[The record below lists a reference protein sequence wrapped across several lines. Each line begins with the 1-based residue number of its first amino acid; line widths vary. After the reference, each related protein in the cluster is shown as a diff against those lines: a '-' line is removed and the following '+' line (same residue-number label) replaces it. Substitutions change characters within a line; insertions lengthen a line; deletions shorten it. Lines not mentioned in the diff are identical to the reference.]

1 VKTAGAL
8 LSTFIFTTSV
18 LAVSLFSTSVLAA
31 KLVTVQQAKSLML
44 YPERNAS
51 AQVVAL
57 NKSNIP
63 AEISALLTKLTVNV
77 GDEVKQG
84 QLLAQLDCY
93 NTELLFSAEQAQDQL
108 LTSQLRFAEREL
120 SRGIKLAKQKNIGEV
135 ELDRRQ
141 TTIKEVQA
149 QALAQQSRL
158 SLAEKNVSRC
168 QIQAPFSGIVTKRLV
183 AEGEMLVIGQPVVE
197 LLQQNN
203 LQVSGKISLNDQVSF
218 LAANQYIFSVD
229 EKDYPLA
236 LRTLIPLIEKNTRS
250 REARF
255 NFIEQSAVA
264 GSSGRLRWV
273 SAVAHLP
280 AHLLQSRQGKNGYF
294 ILNKNTAQ
302 FIAVAE
308 AEEGRP
314 IPYTLQANQL
324 LIIDGRLGLL
334 DGEKVTLKS
343 KVASKSVNNQVN
355 KLVNN

>member
-1 VKTAGAL
+1 VKTTGVL

-18 LAVSLFSTSVLAA
+18 LSSFVYAA
-31 KLVTVQQAKSLML
+31 KSVTVQQAESLIL

-93 NTELLFSAEQAQDQL
+93 NTELLFAAEQAQAQL
-108 LTSQLRFAEREL
+108 LSSQLGFAEREL
-120 SRGIKLAKQKNIGEV
+120 SRGKKLAKQKNIGEV
-135 ELDRRQ
+135 ELDRRH
-141 TTIKEVQA
+141 TTIKEIQA
-149 QALAQQSRL
+149 QTLTQQSRL
-158 SLAEKNVSRC
+158 SLAQKNVSRC
-168 QIQAPFSGIVTKRLV
+168 QIQAPFSGIVTKRHA
-183 AEGEMLVIGQPVVE
+183 AEGEMLVVGQSVIE

-203 LQVSGKISLNDQVSF
+203 LQVSGKVSLNDQQSF

-229 EKDYPLA
+229 EQDYPLS

-255 NFIEQSAVA
+255 NFTEQSAVA
-264 GSSGRLRWV
+264 GSSGRLRWL

-280 AHLLQSRQGKNGYF
+280 AHLLQKRQGKNGFF
-294 ILNKNTAQ
+294 ILNDDEAK
-302 FIAVAE
+302 FIAVTE

-314 IPYTLQANQL
+314 IPYTLEEHQL

-334 DGEKVTLKS
+334 DGERVTLKEPVSVVS
-343 KVASKSVNNQVN
+343 KVASKSANNQ
-355 KLVNN
+355 